1 MGIFYKYPQSMFKSK
16 NKYLY
21 TCVPVKLKFYYIKV
35 GFHGVKLYMLDCL
48 HDWQFSFGCV
58 RLTM

>member
-1 MGIFYKYPQSMFKSK
+1 MFI
-16 NKYLY
+16 
-21 TCVPVKLKFYYIKV
+21 CIPVKLKFYYIKV
-35 GFHGVKLYMLDCL
+35 GFDGVKLYRLDCL